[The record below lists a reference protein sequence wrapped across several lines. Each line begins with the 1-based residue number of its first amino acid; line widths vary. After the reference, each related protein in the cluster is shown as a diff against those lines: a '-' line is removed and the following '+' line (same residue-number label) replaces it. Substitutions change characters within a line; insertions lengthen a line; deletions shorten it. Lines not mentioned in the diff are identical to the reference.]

1 MGGAYVDA
9 RRFCP
14 RSFLPFRNGGRRRI
28 SAALRGSGSYARL
41 KRVPGAIL
49 PACSHRLRQALHRRN
64 REVGQGDQVR
74 GHQAGMTLAVAKPF
88 HLRPASTAG
97 CKRRRILA
105 TAHLTI
111 SAIGVKFAVRAP
123 EQRGSYALDSCRIGA
138 PQRVDAVGQQ
148 PSLCK
153 SAHSFRY
160 GRALNTRH
168 EFTG

>member
-28 SAALRGSGSYARL
+28 SAALRGSASYARL

-111 SAIGVKFAVRAP
+111 SAMTAWGQICRARARAARQLCPRFLPDWCTTASRRSGPTAVIVQVSTLVPLRSCI
-123 EQRGSYALDSCRIGA
+123 EYAA
-138 PQRVDAVGQQ
+138 
-148 PSLCK
+148 
-153 SAHSFRY
+153 
-160 GRALNTRH
+160 
-168 EFTG
+168 